1 MDFGPILHVV
11 HPSSSARL
19 ELRIDQSL
27 RELVDRAVFDRRQVL
42 SIQASSTDDTISG
55 VRQGCCVDRLSTQH
69 FRDASAATERH
80 TFGALAFSAAVS

>member
-42 SIQASSTDDTISG
+42 SIQASSTGAPSSGANSLSG
-55 VRQGCCVDRLSTQH
+55 VFIYRRLH
-69 FRDASAATERH
+69 FNPPDMIVARIADQ
-80 TFGALAFSAAVS
+80 